1 MFRQRLNSICLF
13 DFDLCACGLDLF
25 LDLIRF
31 LLSHAFLEGFR
42 RAFYERF
49 RFRKTEAWNRAPH
62 LFNHCDLVC
71 AHFCQDHVKR
81 GLFLGCWSCCSGSC
95 SGSGSR
101 RDRYWRSGADSPFFL
116 KLLDQ
121 SSNLQDRKVA
131 ELLHYFICICHF
143 VFFLQLPPPK
153 AFEELKPVATSS
165 DNFVLCWICSTGKMP
180 AVQNSCRRRTL
191 LFSFRIQ

>member
-1 MFRQRLNSICLF
+1 MLRQGLNSICLF
-13 DFDLCACGLDLF
+13 DFDLCTCGLDLF
-25 LDLIRF
+25 LDIIR
-31 LLSHAFLEGFR
+31 LLLGHAFLDRFG

-49 RFRKTEAWNRAPH
+49 RLRKAEPRNRAPY
-62 LFNHCDLVC
+62 LFDHCNLVC
-71 AHFCQDHVKR
+71 AHFGQDHVKR
-81 GLFLGCWSCCSGSC
+81 GLFLGCWSSSGRRSRA
-95 SGSGSR
+95 GSR
-101 RDRYWRSGADSPFFL
+101 RNRYLRRGADTPFFL

-121 SSNLQDRKVA
+121 SCNLQNRKVA
-131 ELLHYFICICHF
+131 ELLYYLICICHF

-165 DNFVLCWICSTGKMP
+165 DNFVLCCICSTGEMP